1 MLSLAITLHNA
12 RHSGSQATH
21 RHRELLTTS
30 TEHATHG
37 RHYRSLKSNLTP
49 RLQLRKSKRRGVGV
63 WVQSMPLHGHH
74 HGGII
79 WGTSGRPLSCSAGP
93 NPGLSG
99 PLPGLLMLDPERA
112 RQGPEYP
119 VCSRKR
125 PEKRPDWHPEW
136 TAAQTRNSLTLNSDP
151 HLRARVGSARWV
163 RFNAPRG
170 VMAGVMDPASPPNA
184 HFCFVLR
191 FTHVVLKNNLGPPL
205 LSCPGGLFF

>member
-1 MLSLAITLHNA
+1 MTQYLPTEHFQERCACTLQCLAITGYHTPQCAPQRQSGNA
-12 RHSGSQATH
+12 QTQRTTHYQHRARYAWQA
-21 RHRELLTTS
+21 LQQ
-30 TEHATHG
+30 
-37 RHYRSLKSNLTP
+37 SN
-49 RLQLRKSKRRGVGV
+49 QLRKSKRRGVGV

-99 PLPGLLMLDPERA
+99 PLPGLLMPDPERA

-136 TAAQTRNSLTLNSDP
+136 TAAQTRNSL
-151 HLRARVGSARWV
+151 A
-163 RFNAPRG
+163 
-170 VMAGVMDPASPPNA
+170 
-184 HFCFVLR
+184 
-191 FTHVVLKNNLGPPL
+191 
-205 LSCPGGLFF
+205 LSRQSTQAQQ